1 MFLSDALFVSGNE
14 LADKNGFA
22 LRPKRLA
29 RSERDDSNSVVQI
42 RARFLGTRCVG
53 GSIIGM
59 GSL

>member
-1 MFLSDALFVSGNE
+1 MFLSDALFVRENE
-14 LADKNGFA
+14 QTDENGLA

-29 RSERDDSNSVVQI
+29 RGQCDDSNAVVQI